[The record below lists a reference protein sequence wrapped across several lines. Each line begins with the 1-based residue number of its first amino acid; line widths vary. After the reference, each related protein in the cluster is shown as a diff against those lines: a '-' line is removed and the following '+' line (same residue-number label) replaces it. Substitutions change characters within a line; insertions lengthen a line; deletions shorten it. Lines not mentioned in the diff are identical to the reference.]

1 MEDRIFKY
9 VALFFFLLSLVLGT
23 VLVYI
28 SIPDKDLSKI
38 EKTAKDF
45 AFYYTN
51 YDYRKAEDYYDNMIF
66 LTTGQ
71 LQEEFKQENNAK
83 NIALMK
89 NMEVQSSAK
98 IDDVMFT
105 KLNPTTAKAVAFVT
119 IITKSKNS
127 DPKETK
133 TILYMRLKKVNGS
146 WKISSLEP
154 Y

>member
-9 VALFFFLLSLVLGT
+9 IALFFFFLSLILGT

-28 SIPDKDLSKI
+28 SIPDRDLNKI
-38 EKTAKDF
+38 EKTARDF

-51 YDYRKAEDYYDNMIF
+51 YDYKKAEDYYDNMIF

-83 NIALMK
+83 NIKLMK
-89 NMEVQSSAK
+89 SMEVQSSSK
-98 IDDVMFT
+98 IDDIIFT
-105 KLNPTTAKAVAFVT
+105 KLNSTTAKAVAFVT
-119 IITKSKNS
+119 IITKSKSS
-127 DPKETK
+127 DPRETK

-146 WKISSLEP
+146 WKVYSLEP